1 MSSISSTHS
10 TTPFTAGAYEQKRF
24 SDSSQ
29 APPIGRSTILSNKL
43 QYAQQSVTKQPPL
56 HYSAPQDHPQE
67 RMTGTRVNPNHAN
80 TSSVDYAPYSSQPIS
95 SGPPPRSNIQSSQPS
110 PPPKL
115 VVNLPPPVSPS
126 SKIPSQPPTSRSS
139 VPVANKSYHSRGN
152 SRGSSSAHQYS
163 KNL

>member
-24 SDSSQ
+24 SDPSQ
-29 APPIGRSTILSNKL
+29 APPIGRSTILSNKPQL
-43 QYAQQSVTKQPPL
+43 AQQSVTKQPPL

-110 PPPKL
+110 PPRKL

-126 SKIPSQPPTSRSS
+126 SKIPSQPQTSRSS